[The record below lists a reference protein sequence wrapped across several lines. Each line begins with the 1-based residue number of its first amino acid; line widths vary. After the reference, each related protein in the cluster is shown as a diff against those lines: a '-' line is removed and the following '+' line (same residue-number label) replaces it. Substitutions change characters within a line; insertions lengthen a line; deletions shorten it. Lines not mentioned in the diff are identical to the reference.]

1 MQKMANFR
9 TVSGKQ
15 QKPVKVR
22 ANTFTGT
29 VYSQLVSVTITDNDL
44 TLEFVYINP
53 RSMTEGTEALEGE
66 VVARVTLPLEA
77 AKGLPE
83 TIRETLTKHFEKK
96 GN

>member
-1 MQKMANFR
+1 MANLKN
-9 TVSGKQ
+9 VSGKQ
-15 QKPVKVR
+15 QKPVRVK
-22 ANTFTGT
+22 ANTFIGT

-53 RSMTEGTEALEGE
+53 RSMTEGTEVLEGE

-77 AKGLPE
+77 AKGLPDAV
-83 TIRETLTKHFEKK
+83 RDTLTKHFEKK